1 MAKRAATAWLLAMF
15 FALMLE
21 VNYSPLEY
29 FILLFIVGP
38 WFFLVSNCFGL
49 LRLIAY
55 FWSLHSGLVGVQ
67 SWLQF
72 AMSTILPLQKFCNRD
87 VLALNPWRL

>member
-1 MAKRAATAWLLAMF
+1 MVKRPAPAWLLAMF
-15 FALMLE
+15 FALMFE
-21 VNYSPLEY
+21 VNYKPLN
-29 FILLFIVGP
+29 FFCLIVGS

-49 LRLIAY
+49 LHLIAY